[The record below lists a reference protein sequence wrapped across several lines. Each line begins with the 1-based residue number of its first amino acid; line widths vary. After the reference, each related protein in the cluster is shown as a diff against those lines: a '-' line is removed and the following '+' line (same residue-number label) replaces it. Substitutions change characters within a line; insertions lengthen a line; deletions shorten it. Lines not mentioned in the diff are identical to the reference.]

1 MAFTEDRV
9 RFAKPTRT
17 ADEMR
22 ADQNNTV
29 EPPSAL
35 ETTLRFAA
43 DQMRRNRHGGLY
55 SIGLEKVTALA
66 VEALVREDH
75 QMVLG
80 HSTDPA
86 NPTSADHRLA
96 QYLAST
102 TAAQIRSTIRN
113 VLEDLKAQAPAPA
126 TNPDRD
132 LKDCPSWC
140 VHYGTSIDCDWHESR
155 PIAIEGPG
163 DFYEDPG
170 PTEVMWA
177 VLSETP
183 QDAVDC
189 GEQEGAYI
197 FVDTLGDGCGGRLN
211 VAQTDDLI
219 RQLTRYTDRLKA
231 LRDQLAAQPK
241 QAWIDAGRPELGDP
255 R

>member
-17 ADEMR
+17 AAEMR

-55 SIGLEKVTALA
+55 SIGLEKVTELA

-75 QMVLG
+75 QMVLCS
-80 HSTDPA
+80 STDPA
-86 NPTSADHRLA
+86 SPTSADHRLA
-96 QYLAST
+96 RYLAST
-102 TAAQIRSTIRN
+102 TAAQIRSTIRT
-113 VLEDLKAQAPAPA
+113 VLADLKAQAPAPA

-140 VHYGTSIDCDWHESR
+140 VHYGTSIVCDWHESE
-155 PIAIEGPG
+155 AVSFTGP
-163 DFYEDPG
+163 DDYYAESPE
-170 PTEVMWA
+170 PLEVMWA
-177 VLSETP
+177 AISETP
-183 QDAVDC
+183 LDAIDA
-189 GEQEGAYI
+189 GEQPGAYI
-197 FVDTLGDGCGGRLN
+197 AFDTLGSGGTARLN
-211 VAQTDDLI
+211 VAQTDALI
-219 RQLTRYTDRLKA
+219 GQLTRYTARLKA
-231 LRDQLAAQPK
+231 LRDQLAEQPN
-241 QAWIDAGRPELGDP
+241 QA
-255 R
+255 